1 MPSSIEDT
9 TARLSRDLPSA
20 ELRID
25 DALIAISVLMTS
37 VITAR
42 RDTSDALA
50 VKGQATIRRLAKAQ
64 SALIDASGDV
74 LRVHGD
80 LLAIGREVAGY
91 DLHECPR
98 VAGHV
103 APLQAVA

>member
-1 MPSSIEDT
+1 MPNLIEDT
-9 TARLSRDLPSA
+9 TARLTRDIPSA

-25 DALIAISVLMTS
+25 DALIAISILMTS
-37 VITAR
+37 LVTAR
-42 RDTSDALA
+42 RDTPDAPA
-50 VKGQATIRRLAKAQ
+50 IRGQATIRRLARAQ

-80 LLAIGREVAGY
+80 LLSIGQEVAGY

-98 VAGHV
+98 VAGQV
-103 APLQAVA
+103 TPLQAVA

>member
-9 TARLSRDLPSA
+9 TIRLSRDVPTA
-20 ELRID
+20 EFKID
-25 DALIAISVLMTS
+25 DALVAISILMTS
-37 VITAR
+37 VVTAK
-42 RDTSDALA
+42 RDTPDVPAA
-50 VKGQATIRRLAKAQ
+50 RGQATIRRLAKAQ
-64 SALIDASGDV
+64 AALIDASGDV

-80 LLAIGREVAGY
+80 LLSIGREVAGY